1 MLKTFLAA
9 STLLYATAILACGSD
24 SNGGPVAT
32 TGPQATSAPTVA
44 ARVSPGAKPADVPAA
59 ATPVVQTS
67 TLGEITRRAK
77 ETPQSESL
85 RTLTDGRC
93 ANGLL
98 TIHTS
103 QETIYA
109 ALTCDKFDNDQFA
122 QLFAGKQAALVL
134 EVGPDR
140 YRILIE
146 TIDAAQAEFTPD
158 AIWVK

>member
-9 STLLYATAILACGSD
+9 STLLYATAILACGTS
-24 SNGGPVAT
+24 SNGGPVT
-32 TGPQATSAPTVA
+32 TIEPQATSAPTVA
-44 ARVSPGAKPADVPAA
+44 APVSPGAKPADVPAA

-67 TLGEITRRAK
+67 SLGEITRQAK
-77 ETPQSESL
+77 ETPQSEAL

-122 QLFAGKQAALVL
+122 ELFANKQASLVL
-134 EVGPDR
+134 EVQPKR

-146 TIDAAQAEFTPD
+146 TIDGAQAEFTPD
-158 AIWVK
+158 GIWVE